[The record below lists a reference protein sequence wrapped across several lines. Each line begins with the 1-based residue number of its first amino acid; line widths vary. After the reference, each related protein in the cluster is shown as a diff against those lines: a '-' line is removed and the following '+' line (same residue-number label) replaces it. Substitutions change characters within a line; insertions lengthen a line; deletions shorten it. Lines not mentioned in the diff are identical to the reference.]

1 MGSKNSVF
9 IDLFLPNIDDFVSP
23 SILENT
29 SISAENLRRQY
40 AKKVSDFAWKI
51 MQNVILMYWIKGGEL
66 TKFVYSRRIL
76 KILF

>member
-1 MGSKNSVF
+1 MGSKNSIF
-9 IDLFLPNIDDFVSP
+9 IDIFLPNIDDFVSP

-40 AKKVSDFAWKI
+40 AKKVSDFTWKI
-51 MQNVILMYWIKGGEL
+51 IQNVILMYWLRGGEI
-66 TKFVYSRRIL
+66 TKFLYSGRIL